1 MENKKNGS
9 AVKNKN
15 FNLSYSLAENAKSEA
30 TAQQSNAVQKKKQSN
45 PVDVM
50 AANPVTD
57 NVTDALGK

>member
-30 TAQQSNAVQKKKQSN
+30 AVQKATQRKRKNS
-45 PVDVM
+45 
-50 AANPVTD
+50 AI
-57 NVTDALGK
+57 L